1 MENDPAKILRT
12 FQLQPERHVMANQPN
27 IVVMDK
33 VDTKAEV
40 IGLEGTT
47 LMSIHKWSCSKQM
60 GLKIKKFQ
68 FVAVLHFCQSFDFIL
83 MYFAVDNVA
92 SRLN

>member
-1 MENDPAKILRT
+1 MPKVVKNDPAKILKT
-12 FQLQPERHVMANQPN
+12 FQIQPQKHTSANQPN

-47 LMSIHKWSCSKQM
+47 IFVHKWSCSKQM
-60 GLKIKKFQ
+60 G
-68 FVAVLHFCQSFDFIL
+68 
-83 MYFAVDNVA
+83 
-92 SRLN
+92 